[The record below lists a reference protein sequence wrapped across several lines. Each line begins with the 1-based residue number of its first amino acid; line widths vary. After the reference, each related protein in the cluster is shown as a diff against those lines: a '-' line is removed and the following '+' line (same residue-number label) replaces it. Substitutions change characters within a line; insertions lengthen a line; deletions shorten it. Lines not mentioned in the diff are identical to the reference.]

1 MEGRQLSETGQK
13 VIFRVARALQ
23 YGHWQ
28 MLTPSESL
36 VLVCLSVYLGSQ
48 ENNIEAS
55 HEHFG
60 RTVKWKKWLSSA
72 CHF

>member
-48 ENNIEAS
+48 ENNI
-55 HEHFG
+55 
-60 RTVKWKKWLSSA
+60 
-72 CHF
+72 